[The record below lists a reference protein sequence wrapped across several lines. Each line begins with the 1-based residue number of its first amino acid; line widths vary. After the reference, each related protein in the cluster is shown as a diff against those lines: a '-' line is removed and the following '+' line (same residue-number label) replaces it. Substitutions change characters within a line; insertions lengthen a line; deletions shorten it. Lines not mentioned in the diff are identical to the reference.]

1 MKRLFFIPCAL
12 LCLSV
17 VHVSAQKT
25 GGKNLLVPSHV
36 APPHWYCGFSREQ
49 LEIII
54 HAPQAASWVMSME
67 PYEQVAFTGITKGT
81 APDILYL
88 SLNIGRDAQP
98 GTLNFRVKVPAKNGL
113 QERNW
118 SYTLKGR
125 NRQWQVQQGLNSA
138 DIMYLI
144 MPDRFA
150 NGNPANDRPAEVI
163 PDSYSR
169 DTLKGRHGGDLKG
182 IHDHLDY
189 LHDLGITALWLNP
202 VQWNDQPRESYHG
215 YAITDHYRI
224 DPRFGSNNDYL
235 LLMEAMRGRQMKMV
249 MDIIPNHT
257 GSRHWMF
264 LNRDTGWFNA
274 WPQFTRTNYRAATML
289 DPYASEYERKLNSD
303 GWFDHHMPDLNQR
316 NIHVDNY
323 LTQLYLWWVEYAG
336 LQGYRIDTYAYP
348 DQMFMTRLCQTLLT
362 EYPQLGIFGETWVN
376 GIGTQ
381 AWFVQNNIR
390 QTLNSNLPGVT
401 DFQLLWAMQHAL
413 TSPFGW
419 NDGLNRV
426 YATLAEDYV
435 YTDPYKHC
443 IFLDNHDLTR
453 IYTYLNGD
461 LNKWKMVMT
470 MLLTLRGIPCI
481 YYGTEIL
488 MPGSTNP
495 TDALVRKDFPGGFPG
510 DSSNKFK
517 AEGRTPAEQEAFTFL
532 RNLAQMRNAEPA
544 FQDGKLMQFT
554 GEEGTWVYF
563 RYNQSKCFL
572 IALNQEQ
579 KTKRISTARFAERLQ
594 GYNSLLNRMSGQRSS
609 IPEYL
614 ELAPESASIFE
625 LQP

>member
-1 MKRLFFIPCAL
+1 
-12 LCLSV
+12 
-17 VHVSAQKT
+17 
-25 GGKNLLVPSHV
+25 
-36 APPHWYCGFSREQ
+36 
-49 LEIII
+49 
-54 HAPQAASWVMSME
+54 
-67 PYEQVAFTGITKGT
+67 
-81 APDILYL
+81 
-88 SLNIGRDAQP
+88 
-98 GTLNFRVKVPAKNGL
+98 
-113 QERNW
+113 
-118 SYTLKGR
+118 
-125 NRQWQVQQGLNSA
+125 
-138 DIMYLI
+138 
-144 MPDRFA
+144 
-150 NGNPANDRPAEVI
+150 
-163 PDSYSR
+163 
-169 DTLKGRHGGDLKG
+169 
-182 IHDHLDY
+182 
-189 LHDLGITALWLNP
+189 
-202 VQWNDQPRESYHG
+202 
-215 YAITDHYRI
+215 
-224 DPRFGSNNDYL
+224 
-235 LLMEAMRGRQMKMV
+235 
-249 MDIIPNHT
+249 
-257 GSRHWMF
+257 
-264 LNRDTGWFNA
+264 
-274 WPQFTRTNYRAATML
+274 
-289 DPYASEYERKLNSD
+289 
-303 GWFDHHMPDLNQR
+303 
-316 NIHVDNY
+316 
-323 LTQLYLWWVEYAG
+323 
-336 LQGYRIDTYAYP
+336 
-348 DQMFMTRLCQTLLT
+348 
-362 EYPQLGIFGETWVN
+362 
-376 GIGTQ
+376 
-381 AWFVQNNIR
+381 
-390 QTLNSNLPGVT
+390 
-401 DFQLLWAMQHAL
+401 
-413 TSPFGW
+413 
-419 NDGLNRV
+419 V

-453 IYTYLNGD
+453 IYTHLNGD
-461 LNKWKMVMT
+461 LNKWKMGMT